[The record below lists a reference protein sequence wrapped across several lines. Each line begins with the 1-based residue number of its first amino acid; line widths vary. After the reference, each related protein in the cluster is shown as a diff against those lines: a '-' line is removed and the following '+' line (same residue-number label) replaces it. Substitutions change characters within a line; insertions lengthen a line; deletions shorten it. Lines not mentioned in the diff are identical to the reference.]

1 MKANHYQASFD
12 ILSEL
17 PSDAYDYGSRSSG
30 ETHGVVLTKPHVVS
44 LILDLAGY
52 TVDRD
57 LTKLC
62 LLEPSCGEG
71 AFLVPAV
78 QRLLTV
84 ALRTGINLADLPS
97 PIAGFDIDPNHV
109 ASARR
114 AVAMELRAQGFDTA
128 SAATLA
134 ERWIQLGDFLLR
146 PETRR
151 FEVIVGNPPYVR
163 IEQLSAQLQTEY
175 RKRYRSLYDR
185 ADLYVA
191 FIERG
196 LQLLSSEGIL
206 SFICADRWIVNKYGA
221 PLREMLTGSFRV
233 ACYVDLHSASPFE
246 SEVIAYPSIFAVTPG
261 IGGAVQVCSLSTASR
276 EECEAVLPA
285 LSTGASSCPGVSV
298 ARYDSWFSGTEPW
311 IITSPRHLNTLRS
324 LESRFL
330 PIEATGQTRVRIGVA
345 TGDDGTYIV
354 GEDADI
360 EPDRLVPLVMRSD
373 IDKGEVRDARRFVIN
388 TFRDN
393 GGVVDLRDFPRLA
406 RHFKAHELN
415 VRQRHVSQKN
425 PSSWFRTIDRVYP
438 QLVGAPK
445 LLIPDIAGANEV
457 VFEQGRFHPHHN
469 LYFITSDEWDMEVLG
484 GLLSSRV
491 ALFFVWSY
499 AVKMRGG
506 YLRFQAQY
514 LRRIRLPGAAD
525 IPTNLA
531 TAIRSAFR
539 ERAFGRLDELALDAY
554 SIEDLPDFDFVDTRT

>member
-84 ALRTGINLADLPS
+84 ATRAGINVADLPS
-97 PIAGFDIDPNHV
+97 PIVGLDIDPNHV

-114 AVAMELRAQGFDTA
+114 AVALALQAHGFDA
-128 SAATLA
+128 KSAATMA
-134 ERWIQLGDFLLR
+134 ESWIQLGDFLLR
-146 PETRR
+146 PEARR

-221 PLREMLTGSFRV
+221 PLREMLTESFRV

-246 SEVIAYPSIFAVTPG
+246 SEVIAYPSIFSVTPG
-261 IGGAVQVCSLSTASR
+261 KGGAVQVCSLSTASR

-285 LSTGASSCPGVSV
+285 LSAGASSCPGVSV
-298 ARYDSWFSGTEPW
+298 ASYDSWFSGTEPW
-311 IITSPRHLNTLRS
+311 IITSPRHLDALRS
-324 LESRFL
+324 LENRFL

-373 IDKGEVRDARRFVIN
+373 IDKGQIRDARRFVIN
-388 TFRDN
+388 TFRDD

-406 RHFKAHELN
+406 RHFKTHEVD
-415 VRQRHVSQKN
+415 VRRRHVSQKN

-438 QLVGAPK
+438 QLVGTPK
-445 LLIPDIAGANEV
+445 LLVPDIAGANEV
-457 VFEQGRFHPHHN
+457 VLEQGRFHPHHN
-469 LYFITSDEWDMEVLG
+469 LYFITSDEWDMDVLG

-514 LRRIRLPGAAD
+514 LRRIRLPAVAD
-525 IPTNLA
+525 IPSTLA
-531 TAIRSAFR
+531 AEIRAAFR
-539 ERAFGRLDELALDAY
+539 GRAFGRLDELALDAY
-554 SIEDLPDFDFVDTRT
+554 CARGASRVRLR